1 MKFDEFQ
8 HSTQPAAS
16 ATNGGR
22 FSGSWMES
30 HSPQTPDNSGASMLN
45 VAWPNLPLDE
55 LPVRRIRRLSAARSA
70 NNAVS
75 PVSIRQTPRAG
86 TGLFQLEWGD

>member
-1 MKFDEFQ
+1 
-8 HSTQPAAS
+8 
-16 ATNGGR
+16 
-22 FSGSWMES
+22 
-30 HSPQTPDNSGASMLN
+30 MLN